1 MSTLPLKV
9 RQIHEYATRQR
20 LLKLLDGKP
29 ERTIANNTTILN
41 TFGTVSVYLY
51 GNYIAKF
58 YVDSDGIE
66 KVFVTDGG
74 WRSVTT
80 KQRLDQ
86 LLWYTDWTITQAN
99 FTWYACNVNTGD
111 MVPFRNF
118 GAVPV
123 YGPTR

>member
-29 ERTIANNTTILN
+29 GRTIANNTTILN
-41 TFGTVSVYLY
+41 TSGTVSVYLH
-51 GNYIAKF
+51 GHYIAQF
-58 YVDSDGIE
+58 YVDDDGIE

-74 WRSVTT
+74 WKSATT
-80 KQRLDQ
+80 KQRLNQ
-86 LLWYTDWTITQAN
+86 LLWYTDWAITQAN
-99 FTWYACNVNTGD
+99 FVWYARNVNTGD
-111 MVPFRNF
+111 MVPFSDF

-123 YGPTR
+123 YGPVR